1 MKNLSVKVFTR
12 NELNRIPCLMGKIET
27 VEIWSDDDSGKID
40 IVRSTAKD
48 SGGEKMTSGLNNTQA
63 CQSLL
68 EAMAVLNQFVIPAFF
83 ENDDI
88 TFRHTS
94 NTDDEALAVMLSKEG
109 LETWEEQNN
118 KFNSHVITPEG
129 ELHEGTDWM
138 KSNDV
143 DEWIDTL
150 AEALD
155 LEAR

>member
-27 VEIWSDDDSGKID
+27 VEIWSDDASGKID

-48 SGGEKMTSGLNNTQA
+48 SGGEKMTSGLSNTQA
-63 CQSLL
+63 CQSFL
-68 EAMAVLNQFVIPAFF
+68 EAMEILNQFVIPAFF

-88 TFRHTS
+88 TFSHKA
-94 NTDDEALAVMLSKEG
+94 NTEDALAVMLSKEG

-118 KFNSHVITPEG
+118 RFNSHVITPEG

-150 AEALD
+150 AEALS
-155 LEAR
+155 LEEK